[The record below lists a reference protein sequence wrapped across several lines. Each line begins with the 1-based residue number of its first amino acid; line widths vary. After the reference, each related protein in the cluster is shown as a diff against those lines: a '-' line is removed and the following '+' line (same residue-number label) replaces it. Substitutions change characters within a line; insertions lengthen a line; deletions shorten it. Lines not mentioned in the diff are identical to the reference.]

1 MKRRSLVI
9 KICLIGVFFLFLPLF
24 VSADYGGQKT
34 QFFIDAAYDLE
45 GRQEIDATLLRMS
58 SKLYFYIDDSWWESL
73 IEKEKSEAKFSIQEL
88 RNEFEDEIYPILT
101 STFGSEWKP
110 GIDDDERIT
119 VLIHPMISQAG
130 GYFNHGDE
138 YATARNPRSNKREMI
153 YLNAQHL
160 NSDLAKGFLA
170 HEFVHLITFNQ
181 KERKHGVQEKTWLN
195 EARAEYAPTLIGYD
209 SKGGDSNLNRRIRD
223 FLRNPSDSFID
234 WENEKEDY
242 GVLNLFVQ
250 YLVDQYGI
258 EILVDSLH
266 SSKTGMSSLDYAL
279 SKNGF
284 DQDFDDVF
292 DDWIIAVLVNDC
304 DLGET
309 YCYLNPVLKNFK
321 VIPSINFLPL
331 TGKSSLSL
339 SETTNKWVGNWYKF
353 IGGWGTLKVE
363 FVGSP
368 SANFRVV
375 YVTQDLAGNQSL
387 GFFDLNDYQ
396 SGEISIS
403 DFGKN
408 ITSLI
413 IIPSIHDKL
422 ARNGNTIYPFFWRAS
437 VTEEPEEGSSS
448 SGSSQTQNIQEI
460 LDKIAILEKQ
470 LADLRGEL
478 QILLGAEAE
487 AEAESAYSCSSINQ
501 NLAYGVRN
509 NTTTC
514 LQEFLK
520 AQGQEI
526 YPEGFVTGFFGNL
539 TRQAVIRFQEK
550 YADEILAPLGLG
562 TGTGFV
568 GPSTIAKINTMIQS

>member
-1 MKRRSLVI
+1 MI
-9 KICLIGVFFLFLPLF
+9 KMRKLDSKIFLIGIAFLFLPLF

-34 QFFIDAAYDLE
+34 KFFIDSTYDLDN
-45 GRQEIDATLLRMS
+45 RQELDATLLRITS
-58 SKLYFYIDDSWWESL
+58 RLYFYLDNDWWDSLSQQD
-73 IEKEKSEAKFSIQEL
+73 KNKAKLSIQEL
-88 RNEFEDEIYPILT
+88 GKEFEDNIYQSLI
-101 STFGSEWKP
+101 SVFGSEWKP
-110 GIDDDERIT
+110 GIDDDDKIT
-119 VLIHPMISQAG
+119 ILIHPMISQAG

-138 YATARNPRSNKREMI
+138 YSTARNPRSNKREMI
-153 YLNAQHL
+153 YLNAYHL

-181 KERKHGVQEKTWLN
+181 KERRYGVQEKTWLN
-195 EARAEYAPTLIGYD
+195 EARAEYAPTLAGYD

-223 FLRNPSDSFID
+223 FLRDPSNSFID

-258 EILVDSLH
+258 EILADSLH
-266 SSKTGMSSLDYAL
+266 SSKTGINSLNYAL
-279 SKNGF
+279 SENGF
-284 DQDFDDVF
+284 EQDFDDVF

-331 TGKSSLSL
+331 TGESSLSL
-339 SETTNKWVGNWYKF
+339 SETTNKWTGNWYKF

-368 SANFRVV
+368 STKFRVV

-387 GFFDLNDYQ
+387 DFFDLNDYEK
-396 SGEISIS
+396 GEISVS

-413 IIPSIHDKL
+413 IIPSVQDKL
-422 ARNGNTIYPFFWRAS
+422 AENSNTTYPFFWRAS
-437 VTEEPEEGSSS
+437 TEESEEDSSS
-448 SGSSQTQNIQEI
+448 SGSSQTQNIQDI
-460 LDKIAILEKQ
+460 LDKIAVLEKQ

-478 QILLGAEAE
+478 QILLGAEASTE
-487 AEAESAYSCSSINQ
+487 GGYVYSCSSINQ
-501 NLAYGVRN
+501 NLAYGTRN
-509 NTTTC
+509 NAVTC

-520 AQGQEI
+520 AQGEEI

-539 TRQAVIRFQEK
+539 TQQAVVRFQEK
-550 YADEILAPLGLG
+550 YADEILTPLSLS

-568 GPSTIAKINTMIQS
+568 GASTRAKINSLLE